1 LPARALDIATR
12 EGKYEIE
19 AWRVRKDGG
28 RFWASVVIEPI
39 RAESGKLLGYAN
51 ITRDI
56 TERRS
61 AQEALRESE
70 RQFRLLVGGV
80 TDYAIFMLDPIVVS
94 WNRGAEKIKGYISDE
109 IIGQHVSKFHGDA
122 DRSAG
127 IPARLLYTAAQEG
140 RFEGDGWRV
149 RKDGSQFWADVVI
162 DAIRD
167 DTGQLIGF
175 AKRKRGFKADSGR
188 S

>member
-1 LPARALDIATR
+1 
-12 EGKYEIE
+12 
-19 AWRVRKDGG
+19 VRKDGG

-39 RAESGKLLGYAN
+39 RAGSCKLLGYAN

-56 TERRS
+56 PERRS

-127 IPARLLYTAAQEG
+127 VPARLLIRRRRKAGSKATAGECARTAVNSGPTWSLMQS
-140 RFEGDGWRV
+140 V
-149 RKDGSQFWADVVI
+149 TTPGS
-162 DAIRD
+162 
-167 DTGQLIGF
+167 
-175 AKRKRGFKADSGR
+175 S
-188 S
+188 